1 MRFGA
6 NYTPRQDWFFSWL
19 DLDLAETRRDFDT
32 LKSLG
37 LDHVRIFPLWPLLQP
52 NRTHIRA
59 RALADVRDVVRVGAD
74 AGLNVV
80 VDVFQGHLSSFDF
93 LPSWV
98 SSWHRRNL
106 FTDPDVVEGQVA
118 LVRALG
124 ETLADESNLLG
135 LSMGNEIIQF
145 AAQRHPFTHQI
156 SSDEAG
162 AWLTTML
169 DAARDALPEG
179 MHTHSYDDDLFFDP
193 THPFT
198 PDHAVTLGGLTTVH
212 SWVFVTAGRVL
223 GADHPGL
230 ATFARYL
237 CELAEAWAP
246 TSDRQVWLQEVGA
259 PLTHLSPESAPQ
271 FLTQTMEQLH
281 SFDPLWGITWWCSHD
296 VSRSLADYP
305 DLEYTL
311 GLIDADGQV
320 KPTGR
325 AFADAIA
332 AWPQTPP
339 APTEREIMT
348 FADDDLAAARAST
361 GADSPLFRAWM
372 ERALDGHPP
381 ALVRASQHD
390 LG

>member
-124 ETLADESNLLG
+124 ESLADEPNLLG

-169 DAARDALPEG
+169 DAAREAVPEG

-198 PDHAVTLGGLTTVH
+198 QTSP
-212 SWVFVTAGRVL
+212 S
-223 GADHPGL
+223 P
-230 ATFARYL
+230 
-237 CELAEAWAP
+237 WA
-246 TSDRQVWLQEVGA
+246 A
-259 PLTHLSPESAPQ
+259 
-271 FLTQTMEQLH
+271 
-281 SFDPLWGITWWCSHD
+281 
-296 VSRSLADYP
+296 
-305 DLEYTL
+305 
-311 GLIDADGQV
+311 
-320 KPTGR
+320 
-325 AFADAIA
+325 
-332 AWPQTPP
+332 
-339 APTEREIMT
+339 
-348 FADDDLAAARAST
+348 
-361 GADSPLFRAWM
+361 
-372 ERALDGHPP
+372 
-381 ALVRASQHD
+381 
-390 LG
+390 